1 MSTVTRRVGK
11 YRYNEISWYFLSRY
25 STTLYDRKTVSNTYI
40 YRGACSIT
48 VSQYIISPDSHPSQ
62 LQSGFKYS
70 QVPDIQCVQN
80 KTNNT
85 NRITSCFMSKMK
97 QLFKGYHNNK
107 SDGRFFVVF
116 VVITPVSS
124 AGAKKKKKSQNRQ
137 VWTPFPLT
145 RVKTDISSSVR
156 LHNTSLCEQLRES
169 QYGASLSVCWFEI
182 ERQFEDVFV
191 RVCVSALNSWE
202 MFNKQKKKTRREAQW
217 WV

>member
-1 MSTVTRRVGK
+1 
-11 YRYNEISWYFLSRY
+11 
-25 STTLYDRKTVSNTYI
+25 
-40 YRGACSIT
+40 
-48 VSQYIISPDSHPSQ
+48 
-62 LQSGFKYS
+62 
-70 QVPDIQCVQN
+70 
-80 KTNNT
+80 
-85 NRITSCFMSKMK
+85 MSKMK

-107 SDGRFFVVF
+107 SEGRFFVVF

-124 AGAKKKKKSQNRQ
+124 AGAKKKKSQNRQ

-191 RVCVSALNSWE
+191 RVCVSSLNSWE
-202 MFNKQKKKTRREAQW
+202 MFNKKKQTWGSVESVGVTQASDSLMFISESWFCFSSLNVPFIHHTSTQQYC
-217 WV
+217 VVYVIQIQMI